1 MVVVVVVVVLIE
13 FMSCSC
19 ASRFDVGGVDGWV
32 QNPSETY
39 THWAMRNRFQISDT
53 LVFKYKRGEDSVL
66 VVDEKDCDA
75 CNINNPIEKMDNGY
89 STYNLSR
96 SGPFFFISG
105 VAGKCQKGQKL
116 VIVVLAPRIKM
127 TGSPASAPSPLPSP
141 VSSPSLLPS
150 PLSPDSATSSSSV
163 LSFSGTSKVV
173 VMVVMT
179 FMLVVF

>member
-1 MVVVVVVVVLIE
+1 MV
-13 FMSCSC
+13 
-19 ASRFDVGGVDGWV
+19 
-32 QNPSETY
+32 N
-39 THWAMRNRFQISDT
+39 
-53 LVFKYKRGEDSVL
+53 
-66 VVDEKDCDA
+66 EKDCDT

-89 STYNLSR
+89 STFNLSR

-141 VSSPSLLPS
+141 VSSPFSPS
-150 PLSPDSATSSSSV
+150 PFSPDSTTSSSSV

-173 VMVVMT
+173 VMVVVVA